1 MDNKINDIRRKISVL
16 RTQMLDAEASI
27 RDQMNRDLDC
37 ADTSLRLMD
46 MRRDMVCLIRERDAL
61 GGWEK
66 CPNIAE
72 RLKEN
77 YRTPPPRVL
86 GKQISSQKERNKT
99 VRAEQ
104 PHAVQLTAKRT
115 GRGRA

>member
-1 MDNKINDIRRKISVL
+1 MDNKINEIRRKISVL
-16 RTQMLDAEASI
+16 RAEMLKAEDSI
-27 RDQMNRDLDC
+27 RDQINGDMDC
-37 ADTSLRLMD
+37 TETSLRLME
-46 MRRDMVCLIRERDAL
+46 MRREMVSLIRERDAL

-86 GKQISSQKERNKT
+86 GKRISSQKQRNKT
-99 VRAEQ
+99 VSPEHRHDVQ
-104 PHAVQLTAKRT
+104 PTAKRT

>member
-1 MDNKINDIRRKISVL
+1 MDNKINEIRRKISVL
-16 RTQMLDAEASI
+16 RAKMLDAEDSI
-27 RDQMNRDLDC
+27 RDQINRDLDC
-37 ADTSLRLMD
+37 TETSLQLME
-46 MRRDMVCLIRERDAL
+46 MRREMVSLIRERDAL

-77 YRTPPPRVL
+77 YRRPPQRVL
-86 GKQISSQKERNKT
+86 GKRISSQKQRNKT
-99 VRAEQ
+99 VSPEQ
-104 PHAVQLTAKRT
+104 RHAVQPTAKRT